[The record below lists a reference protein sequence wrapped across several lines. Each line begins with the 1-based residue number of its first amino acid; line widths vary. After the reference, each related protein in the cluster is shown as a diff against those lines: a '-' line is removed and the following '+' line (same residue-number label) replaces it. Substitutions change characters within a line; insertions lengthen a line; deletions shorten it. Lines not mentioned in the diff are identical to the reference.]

1 MWIMWIMFKCTDF
14 LWQNEK
20 YITKQKPD
28 TMEAAKKNWPRGALY
43 LISFIS
49 VFNLATS
56 TQHKQ
61 INANNAL

>member
-1 MWIMWIMFKCTDF
+1 MKNTS
-14 LWQNEK
+14 QNK
-20 YITKQKPD
+20 SLIQWKQQQQ
-28 TMEAAKKNWPRGALY
+28 KNWPRGALY

-61 INANNAL
+61 ISANNAL